1 MSYRASIST
10 IGRVSNTIGG
20 VSITIGGV
28 VSITIG
34 GVSNTIVITT
44 LREFFIESRMRL
56 YEPFLYVR

>member
-10 IGRVSNTIGG
+10 IGRVSNTIVGIVNTIGG

-28 VSITIG
+28 SI
-34 GVSNTIVITT
+34 TIVITT
-44 LREFFIESRMRL
+44 LREFFIDSRIRP

>member
-20 VSITIGGV
+20 IVNTIVGV

-34 GVSNTIVITT
+34 GVSITIVITT
-44 LREFFIESRMRL
+44 LREFFIGSRIRPYES
-56 YEPFLYVR
+56 FLYVR

>member
-20 VSITIGGV
+20 VSITIVGIVNTIVGV
-28 VSITIG
+28 VSI
-34 GVSNTIVITT
+34 TIVITT
-44 LREFFIESRMRL
+44 LREFFIDSRIRP

>member
-28 VSITIG
+28 SI
-34 GVSNTIVITT
+34 TIVITT
-44 LREFFIESRMRL
+44 LREFFIDSRIRPYES
-56 YEPFLYVR
+56 FLYVR

>member
-10 IGRVSNTIGG
+10 IGGIVNTI
-20 VSITIGGV
+20 VGV

-44 LREFFIESRMRL
+44 LREFFIGSRIRPYES
-56 YEPFLYVR
+56 FLYVR

>member
-20 VSITIGGV
+20 VSIIIGGV
-28 VSITIG
+28 V
-34 GVSNTIVITT
+34 NTIVITT
-44 LREFFIESRMRL
+44 LREFFIGSRIRP

>member
-10 IGRVSNTIGG
+10 IGRVSNTIVG

-28 VSITIG
+28 SI
-34 GVSNTIVITT
+34 TIVITT
-44 LREFFIESRMRL
+44 LREFFIGSRIRP

>member
-20 VSITIGGV
+20 IVNTIVGV

-44 LREFFIESRMRL
+44 LREFFIGSLIRP

>member
-1 MSYRASIST
+1 MSYRVSIST

-28 VSITIG
+28 SI
-34 GVSNTIVITT
+34 TIVITT
-44 LREFFIESRMRL
+44 LREFFIDSRIRP

>member
-20 VSITIGGV
+20 IVN
-28 VSITIG
+28 TIG
-34 GVSNTIVITT
+34 GVSITIVITT
-44 LREFFIESRMRL
+44 LTEFFIGSRIRP

>member
-28 VSITIG
+28 SI
-34 GVSNTIVITT
+34 TIVITT
-44 LREFFIESRMRL
+44 LREFFIGSRIRP

>member
-20 VSITIGGV
+20 IVN
-28 VSITIG
+28 TIG
-34 GVSNTIVITT
+34 GVSITIVITT
-44 LREFFIESRMRL
+44 LREFFIGSRIRP

>member
-28 VSITIG
+28 VSITI
-34 GVSNTIVITT
+34 VITT
-44 LREFFIESRMRL
+44 LREFFIDSRMRL

>member
-1 MSYRASIST
+1 MSYRRSIST
-10 IGRVSNTIGG
+10 IGRVSNTI
-20 VSITIGGV
+20 VGV

-44 LREFFIESRMRL
+44 LREFFIGSRIRP

>member
-28 VSITIG
+28 VSITIVG
-34 GVSNTIVITT
+34 IVNTIVITT
-44 LREFFIESRMRL
+44 LREFFIDSRMRL

>member
-1 MSYRASIST
+1 MSYRARIST

-28 VSITIG
+28 SI
-34 GVSNTIVITT
+34 TIVITT
-44 LREFFIESRMRL
+44 LREFFIDSRIRP

>member
-28 VSITIG
+28 SI
-34 GVSNTIVITT
+34 TIVITT
-44 LREFFIESRMRL
+44 LREFFIDSRIRP

>member
-10 IGRVSNTIGG
+10 IGG
-20 VSITIGGV
+20 VSITIVGIVNTIVGV